1 MENGRLIT
9 VAIHTFDKASA
20 LKNMLEHEG
29 VEVVL
34 QNVNLSEPVV
44 SSGVRVRIHEHDL
57 PLALRIIENPEIFA
71 VESAANPHVFE
82 SEQQVILLPVDFSER
97 SLHSARVAFSI
108 ASHSRSRVVLLHAY
122 LVPRSSSIMSLSN
135 SLTFD
140 SGISQPDDSESS
152 IEIARAAHEM
162 MASLISKIKS
172 EIKSG
177 DIAGAKFSSVLV
189 EGVPE
194 ECIAQYIKD
203 NRSVRLIVMGTRAAE
218 RKAHDLTGSITAE
231 VLDSCRIQ
239 ALTVPEGDRAFNSLD
254 DVKSVALLSSLE
266 QEDFLA
272 LDALNR
278 LMPPS
283 KELEV
288 KVICLPSH
296 KYLRATTDAARTAL
310 REYCRE
316 HFPYYKFTLDS
327 TAGQIESIEREKVD
341 LIVVPNRRKSMLVRL
356 FNPGLAHR
364 ILFHS
369 DLPMMVIPV

>member
-71 VESAANPHVFE
+71 VESAANPHVSE